1 MTEEVNTKT
10 KTETKK
16 ENKVR
21 KVKRKKEER
30 LGFNWFFWISFIII
44 LIPCGYFLYL
54 LYQAGIQTSTPIV
67 GDRIKNSVIY
77 TINDEDVSYIESEV
91 KALANIE
98 NCEVNL
104 NVETL
109 RITIDAN
116 DELTDDEYKQMC
128 IDVYNIIDG
137 RIPVATYFTRDGDYK
152 QYDLEITV
160 YDNIS
165 NEDVRM
171 VTLYKNGNMESYTVQ
186 VLSDAKNPD
195 VAYNLTHP
203 ETDEEESDNSGAA
216 TE

>member
-1 MTEEVNTKT
+1 M
-10 KTETKK
+10 
-16 ENKVR
+16 
-21 KVKRKKEER
+21 
-30 LGFNWFFWISFIII
+30 
-44 LIPCGYFLYL
+44 
-54 LYQAGIQTSTPIV
+54 QTSTPIV

-104 NVETL
+104 KVETL

-116 DELTDDEYKQMC
+116 DELTDDDYKQMC
-128 IDVYNIIDG
+128 IDVYNIVDA

-165 NEDVRM
+165 NDDVRM
-171 VTLYKNGNMESYTVQ
+171 VTLYKNGNMEAYTVQ

-203 ETDEEESDNSGAA
+203 ETEEESENSGAT